1 MKKREPAQ
9 SPGEREESSMTVIG
23 VLALQG
29 AFIEHIKKLNQI
41 GVDAREIRLPEQIAE
56 LDGLI
61 IPGGESTTIGKL
73 IDRFELRAPIVELAH
88 SGRPLWG
95 TCAGMI
101 LLAHAVDEDT
111 RARSQPLLDLMDLT
125 VRRNAFGSQLDSF
138 ETDLDFPAV
147 AETPIH
153 AVFIRA
159 PIISAVGPD
168 VEVLSRLEN
177 GQIVA
182 ARQRN
187 LIVTSFHPELTSD
200 DRLHRWFAR
209 TAKAATAD
217 LLPTTG
223 GAKIAG

>member
-1 MKKREPAQ
+1 
-9 SPGEREESSMTVIG
+9 MTVIG

-29 AFIEHIKKLNQI
+29 AFIEHVKKLDQI
-41 GVDAREIRLPEQIAE
+41 GVDAREVRLPEQIADV
-56 LDGLI
+56 DGLI

-138 ETDLDFPAV
+138 ETDLDIPVV

-159 PIISAVGPD
+159 PIISSIGTD
-168 VEVLSRLEN
+168 VEVLARLDN

-200 DRLHRWFAR
+200 DRLHRWFVD
-209 TAKAATAD
+209 TAEGALRDLTAAV
-217 LLPTTG
+217 G
-223 GAKIAG
+223 GANIAR

>member
-1 MKKREPAQ
+1 
-9 SPGEREESSMTVIG
+9 MTVIG

-29 AFIEHIKKLNQI
+29 AFIEHVKKLDQI
-41 GVDAREIRLPEQIAE
+41 GVDAREVRLPEQIADV
-56 LDGLI
+56 DGLI

-138 ETDLDFPAV
+138 ETDLDIPVV

-159 PIISAVGPD
+159 PIISSIGTD
-168 VEVLSRLEN
+168 VEVLARLDN

-200 DRLHRWFAR
+200 DRLHRWFVD
-209 TAKAATAD
+209 TAEGAMRDLTAAV
-217 LLPTTG
+217 G
-223 GAKIAG
+223 GANIAR

>member
-1 MKKREPAQ
+1 
-9 SPGEREESSMTVIG
+9 MTVIG

-29 AFIEHIKKLNQI
+29 AFIEHVKKLDQI
-41 GVDAREIRLPEQIAE
+41 GVDAREVRLPEQIAE

-73 IDRFELRAPIVELAH
+73 IDRFELRTPIIELAH

-138 ETDLDFPAV
+138 ETDLDIPVV
-147 AETPIH
+147 ADTPIH

-159 PIISAVGPD
+159 PIISAIGPD

-187 LIVTSFHPELTSD
+187 LFVTSFHPELTND
-200 DRLHRWFAR
+200 DRLHRWFAEMAGATTR
-209 TAKAATAD
+209 ELLAARR
-217 LLPTTG
+217 
-223 GAKIAG
+223 GAQLAG

>member
-1 MKKREPAQ
+1 
-9 SPGEREESSMTVIG
+9 MTVIG

-29 AFIEHIKKLNQI
+29 AFIEHVKKLDQI
-41 GVDAREIRLPEQIAE
+41 GVDAREVRLPEQIADV
-56 LDGLI
+56 DGLI

-73 IDRFELRAPIVELAH
+73 IDRFDLRAPIVELAH

-138 ETDLDFPAV
+138 ETDLDIPVV

-159 PIISAVGPD
+159 PIISSIGTD
-168 VEVLSRLEN
+168 VEVLARLDN

-200 DRLHRWFAR
+200 DRLHRWFVD
-209 TAKAATAD
+209 TAEGAMRDLTAAV
-217 LLPTTG
+217 G
-223 GAKIAG
+223 GANIAR